1 MKRKLAWLLSAAM
14 MFSSVPAGSINVL
27 AASTQQEASS
37 QAEEELTVQEEAET
51 ASEQTIQTEDF
62 EESADIIEGTDIE
75 EPIPGDAEE
84 LSEDAQEITADSDFS
99 DGEEAA
105 AEESSTEESE
115 EIHLGE
121 NILDIASGMNYTWKF
136 TAQEEST
143 YKFHAS
149 SGMSFY
155 MNISDDYNYADGDSD
170 ENGQFVEWYLEENET
185 CYIEIEVDDENDD
198 SGQLKLVVKKICDTH
213 VPLAGSEVVTQPT
226 CEEEGYTT
234 YTCQVCGEKYK
245 DNYVDPTGHQF
256 EQTGKQEPTCEETG
270 YTTYTC
276 KICGYDYTDDYIDSL
291 GHQYTITDRQ
301 DATCT
306 ESGYVQYTCKIC
318 GNEYEE
324 YLSAYHQLDESG
336 VCTVCQTESP
346 YKIMNAELTE
356 DDADTVGFEYEYD
369 GEEDCQAYIEI
380 YDEESDELVFKEY
393 TDIAPSENKG
403 EIYVGIN
410 WPKYYII
417 KAYLSENGH
426 VISNTYVNLF
436 HTKAFDNLDNYV
448 PDYKDDHTVDLSE
461 GNYGVFAEDTVV
473 IHGNASENTLTD
485 MSMDS
490 NTYTLVNTNSR
501 AHSIVQDCN
510 LAYFYDNELKLVVHV
525 NKVTWPSDKTV
536 SFTVSQP
543 ALEQVFKY
551 LKIDSVVQNQAC
563 TVDLSGLPQGV
574 SYGRARTVAS
584 AFKTQGAM
592 VTETTLSSSQNYS
605 FNALKINNST
615 EINGDISVDMK
626 FPVKLY
632 ITESKQMIQFG
643 VETALNGSVSV
654 KGGGALSVPLGEY
667 YVPLMNGILY
677 LRTRPGFKLSA
688 DGSVSLKFGS
698 EGSIQMQQDYYT
710 GFQIL
715 SKEFKNDNF
724 QVEVEGDF
732 LVGLEIKPELFLLPK
747 NKLLTASLSLGPQIS
762 ATLTTPIPIEEQV
775 KGDHSCQSCL
785 EGEGNLI
792 AELEAKITAFKK
804 EAKSTTTFKLK
815 GLEFYYSFDHI
826 TGGRGTCPYK
836 NGEADPKDKNDLD
849 YGLEGHGDGDKDY
862 VYLYGNEYRCEFYRD
877 DFTCVILGVDSENET
892 VTLPSI
898 INRYEEDYETVFS
911 YRVIGYRGEE
921 NKGVASTKHLIIP
934 ESIKSFTNLGY
945 SFPYMESVEFSGER
959 KLICDEAFAGCKK
972 LKRVE
977 IPYGVISVGDC
988 AFYNCSSLTEIEI
1001 PDSVKYIGAP
1011 VFVNCTSLKRIKV
1024 GKNVDHVGHLEAMQP
1039 LYGDYQYDS
1048 YAKEFILSEGI
1059 KFIEA
1064 LAFEGYSNLTH
1075 IKIPDSVKYIGKE
1088 AFWNCE
1094 NLKEISIPDGV
1105 KIGTYAFLFCSSL
1118 QYVRLPGDMKEIK
1131 SGIFSGCNSLKNI
1144 TLPDSITVIGS
1155 HAFYGCVSLES
1166 IKLPE
1171 GTKTIGE
1178 ETFGECKAL
1187 RNIDIPDSVKSIG
1200 KQAFEY
1206 SGLEKIVLSDNI
1218 ETIGDNVFLEC
1229 NLKEMT
1235 IDKNVKI
1242 NFSNTG
1248 RHDAGWG
1255 GTVETVYLTEGRE
1268 EIPDG
1273 SIFGGVKKVVLP
1285 NSLKRIGK
1293 SAFESCVDL
1302 EEINLPEGLEEIGE
1316 DAFKGCLALSSIVI
1330 PDSVKTIGDNAFDCG
1345 NIKEVTIGKGV
1356 DSGDFEKWGCIYVN
1370 TIHLP
1375 EGIEEIKD
1383 NQFVYLLSLKSI
1395 EIPDSVR
1402 RIGNN
1407 AFAWCCDLE
1416 EISLPKGLKE
1426 IGECAFLRCN
1436 LTSVTIPAS
1445 VEKVGNEAFSGCFD
1459 LNKVIIAGKDTII
1472 TSWSD
1477 FHLKTEDP
1485 DMKIYGLTG
1494 SVAEKTVYYG
1504 LNFIALEKIDEEG
1517 HGYVT
1522 DHVITPSTCST
1533 PGEYVLKCVLCENCG
1548 KTCTAEMPL
1557 SDEHEKIE
1565 KTSLVQASIGSPG
1578 KTAGSYCKACGKT
1591 VEEGETIPA
1600 IKTITLSKTSYSYN
1614 GKVQKP
1620 TVTVKD
1626 SAGNKLSSGS
1636 YSVIYDSGCT
1646 NAGTYN
1652 VKVNFKG
1659 NYKGSKSLSYRITP
1673 ATQKMTV
1680 KTSAKTY
1687 SYTTAKAQTF
1697 SIGASAK
1704 TPVSYKS
1711 SNTKYVT
1718 VDKKGKVTVKK
1729 GSPWGTYTV
1738 TATAAKNKNY
1748 SGAAKTI
1755 TIKINPLTQSVKA
1768 KVSSKTYK
1776 YAAVKKGKQTFSIGA
1791 SAKTTLS
1798 YSSSNTKYVTVNKK
1812 GAVTVKKGTPKGT
1825 YKITVKAAKSAGY
1838 AEAKKVI
1845 TIKIS

>member
-62 EESADIIEGTDIE
+62 EETADIVEGADIE

-155 MNISDDYNYADGDSD
+155 MNFNDGHNYEDIDSD
-170 ENGQFVEWYLEENET
+170 ENGQFIEWYLEENQT
-185 CYIEIEVDDENDD
+185 CYIEIEVGDENDD
-198 SGQLKLVVKKICDTH
+198 SEQLKLVVKKICDTH

-403 EIYVGIN
+403 EIYVGID

-448 PDYKDDHTVDLSE
+448 PDYKDDHTVDLSA

-473 IHGNASENTLTD
+473 IHGNASENTLVET
-485 MSMDS
+485 SLDS
-490 NTYTLVNTNSR
+490 TVYTLTNANSQ
-501 AHSIVQDCN
+501 AKNITSGCN
-510 LAYFYDNELKLVVHV
+510 LAYFYEDELKLVVCV
-525 NKVTWPSDKTV
+525 SEVTWVDNKTV
-536 SFTVSQP
+536 SFKAGQP
-543 ALEQVFKY
+543 VLEEVFEY
-551 LKIDSVVQNQAC
+551 LRIDSAAEDQAC
-563 TVDLSGLPQGV
+563 TVDLSGLPAGV
-574 SYGRARTVAS
+574 SYGGVAAGFS
-584 AFKTQGAM
+584 TQAQDYDIEGYAGVQEM
-592 VTETTLSSSQNYS
+592 QTTFSNTQNYS
-605 FNALKINNST
+605 FDSVKINDSAKLD
-615 EINGDISVDMK
+615 GSVQLDMK
-626 FPVKLY
+626 FPFKIY
-632 ITESKQMIQFG
+632 ISESQKMMQFG
-643 VETALNGSVSV
+643 VDSSLKGNLTLSG
-654 KGGGALSVPLGEY
+654 KGGIQIPLGTY
-667 YVPLMNGILY
+667 MVPLMNGVLY
-677 LRTRPGFKLSA
+677 LKMMPACVVEAAGKMSITSTTT
-688 DGSVSLKFGS
+688 GSVMMQADSTNGLQIISRKFNAGDLETNI
-698 EGSIQMQQDYYT
+698 EGT
-710 GFQIL
+710 L
-715 SKEFKNDNF
+715 SC
-724 QVEVEGDF
+724 
-732 LVGLEIKPELFLLPK
+732 GLQIKPELYLTPK
-747 NKLLTASLSLGPQIS
+747 KQLATVSLAMGPKFS
-762 ATLTTPIPIEEQV
+762 AALRTPIPEAQQ
-775 KGDHSCQSCL
+775 KPGDHTCQACISGH
-785 EGEGNLI
+785 GEMDINIGANV
-792 AELEAKITAFKK
+792 TAFA
-804 EAKSTTTFKLK
+804 EEFGASHTFVLNQ
-815 GLEFYYSFDHI
+815 FDYYYSFDHV
-826 TGGRGTCPYK
+826 TGGKKKCPYIKGGEEPDEPEEPDDSDDDSDDDWDDEKGKDVCFEENYGTYKVHYCARLYNDGTCALTDLRAENSSGDYVSLNEVTIPSYLYYK
-836 NGEADPKDKNDLD
+836 NHAFAVR
-849 YGLEGHGDGDKDY
+849 YIY
-862 VYLYGNEYRCEFYRD
+862 CEYN
-877 DFTCVILGVDSENET
+877 G
-892 VTLPSI
+892 
-898 INRYEEDYETVFS
+898 YEQSVQ
-911 YRVIGYRGEE
+911 
-921 NKGVASTKHLIIP
+921 HLIIP
-934 ESIKSFTNLGY
+934 ETVERISSIGGGFDVKRVTFAGTVKILD
-945 SFPYMESVEFSGER
+945 EHAFSGCRNLESIELPDGLEKIENYAFMDCSSLETLVIPDSVTNIGNMAFEACSSLTDIILPDSLETIGDNAFWYCSSLER
-959 KLICDEAFAGCKK
+959 VILPEHVRKI
-972 LKRVE
+972 
-977 IPYGVISVGDC
+977 GVY
-988 AFYNCSSLTEIEI
+988 AFYGCESLNTIYLPDSVTEIGGASFKNCGNQITITIGSGMNISELRSEIDEESIRKVYLTESRTKIDDSAFWYWINLETIYIPDSIEVIGDNAFSHCSSLTEIYLPEGLKKIGSNAFDNCTKLETCILPDSLEECGDYSVFKNCSSLKEIRLPSGITTIEALMFEGCSSLTDITIPSNITHIEGFAFWKCSGLKSIII
-1001 PDSVKYIGAP
+1001 PDSVEYVGCGA
-1011 VFVNCTSLKRIKV
+1011 FSDCYNLTEMTL
-1024 GKNVDHVGHLEAMQP
+1024 GKNVKMSGDVTTFFYYWGCSDTLTKVHLTD
-1039 LYGDYQYDS
+1039 GR
-1048 YAKEFILSEGI
+1048 KE
-1059 KFIEA
+1059 IEKNT
-1064 LAFEGYSNLTH
+1064 FFCCG
-1075 IKIPDSVKYIGKE
+1075 
-1088 AFWNCE
+1088 
-1094 NLKEISIPDGV
+1094 NLK
-1105 KIGTYAFLFCSSL
+1105 
-1118 QYVRLPGDMKEIK
+1118 
-1131 SGIFSGCNSLKNI
+1131 
-1144 TLPDSITVIGS
+1144 
-1155 HAFYGCVSLES
+1155 
-1166 IKLPE
+1166 
-1171 GTKTIGE
+1171 TI
-1178 ETFGECKAL
+1178 
-1187 RNIDIPDSVKSIG
+1187 
-1200 KQAFEY
+1200 
-1206 SGLEKIVLSDNI
+1206 
-1218 ETIGDNVFLEC
+1218 
-1229 NLKEMT
+1229 
-1235 IDKNVKI
+1235 
-1242 NFSNTG
+1242 
-1248 RHDAGWG
+1248 
-1255 GTVETVYLTEGRE
+1255 
-1268 EIPDG
+1268 
-1273 SIFGGVKKVVLP
+1273 
-1285 NSLKRIGK
+1285 
-1293 SAFESCVDL
+1293 
-1302 EEINLPEGLEEIGE
+1302 
-1316 DAFKGCLALSSIVI
+1316 
-1330 PDSVKTIGDNAFDCG
+1330 
-1345 NIKEVTIGKGV
+1345 
-1356 DSGDFEKWGCIYVN
+1356 
-1370 TIHLP
+1370 
-1375 EGIEEIKD
+1375 
-1383 NQFVYLLSLKSI
+1383 
-1395 EIPDSVR
+1395 
-1402 RIGNN
+1402 
-1407 AFAWCCDLE
+1407 
-1416 EISLPKGLKE
+1416 
-1426 IGECAFLRCN
+1426 
-1436 LTSVTIPAS
+1436 TIPSS
-1445 VEKVGNEAFSGCFD
+1445 VEKIDDSFFGCYNLKQIVITGKNTIVSRWSEFPYGSEYPD
-1459 LNKVIIAGKDTII
+1459 L
-1472 TSWSD
+1472 
-1477 FHLKTEDP
+1477 
-1485 DMKIYGLTG
+1485 KIYGLTG
-1494 SVAEKTVYYG
+1494 SVAEKTVPRN
-1504 LNFIALEKIDEEG
+1504 LNFVALEKIDEEG
-1517 HGYVT
+1517 HGYIT

-1557 SDEHEKIE
+1557 SDKHEKIE
-1565 KTSLVQASIGSPG
+1565 KTSLVQASIGSSG

-1620 TVTVKD
+1620 TITVKD

-1636 YSVIYDSGCT
+1636 YSVTYDSGCT

-1659 NYKGSKSLSYRITP
+1659 NYKGSKSLSYKITP
-1673 ATQKMTV
+1673 AAQKMTV
-1680 KTSAKTY
+1680 KTSARTY
-1687 SYTTAKAQTF
+1687 TYTTAKAQTF

-1825 YKITVKAAKSAGY
+1825 YKITAKAAKSAGY

-1845 TIKIS
+1845 TIKIL